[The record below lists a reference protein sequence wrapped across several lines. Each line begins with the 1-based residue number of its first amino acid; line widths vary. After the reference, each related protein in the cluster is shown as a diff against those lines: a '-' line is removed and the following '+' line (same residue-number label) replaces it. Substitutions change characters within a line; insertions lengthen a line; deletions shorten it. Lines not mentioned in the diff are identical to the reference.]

1 MSFYKPEMLLIIT
14 ATRYL
19 RILKNR
25 QQVQTD
31 TERRIKIFST
41 RNKTM
46 LLKLSVYKF
55 FCAKP

>member
-41 RNKTM
+41 RNNVT
-46 LLKLSVYKF
+46 
-55 FCAKP
+55 